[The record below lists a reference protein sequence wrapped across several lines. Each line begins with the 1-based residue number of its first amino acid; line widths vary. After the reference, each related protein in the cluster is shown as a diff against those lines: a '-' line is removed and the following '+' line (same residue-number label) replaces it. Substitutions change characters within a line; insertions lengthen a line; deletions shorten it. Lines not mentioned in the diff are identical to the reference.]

1 MIFDNGDDNDDENGD
16 GGDEQNIFNLMI
28 CWLQI
33 RQWVCYFMI
42 SMQNWTFEQYLPEK
56 LGHSQKISI

>member
-1 MIFDNGDDNDDENGD
+1 MIFDNDYYDDENGD

-33 RQWVCYFMI
+33 RQWVCYYVI
-42 SMQNWTFEQYLPEK
+42 SMQNWTFEQY
-56 LGHSQKISI
+56 